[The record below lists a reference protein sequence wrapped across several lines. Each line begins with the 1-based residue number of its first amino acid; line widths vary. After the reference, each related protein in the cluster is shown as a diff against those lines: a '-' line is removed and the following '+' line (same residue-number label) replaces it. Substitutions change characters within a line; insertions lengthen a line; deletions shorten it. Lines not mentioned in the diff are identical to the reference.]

1 MERADVL
8 SQLSNTL
15 DTLPPQLQE
24 AARWML
30 DHPADVALLTTREQ
44 ARRAGLAPAT
54 LTRLAQRL
62 GFEGYDAVRQVFAA
76 TLRERPE
83 SFRGRAEE
91 LIVRRDDQG
100 EAALA
105 QDLFAALGD
114 HLRSLSEPESIAR
127 LTRAAGLLVGARRVF
142 CLGLRSSFPAAY
154 MLDYIHAL
162 IGEPSVLVDTA
173 GGRGLDTLRE
183 AGPGDVLFLVTVD
196 PYTRLTLQA
205 AEFAR
210 ARGATIVALT
220 DSPHAPVAALAEAL
234 VLVRTETPSFF
245 HAMTPAFA
253 AVECLAA
260 LITAARGETALA
272 AIAEGEA
279 QLAAFDTFLKP
290 SSSLKTQ
297 AARRRPG

>member
-1 MERADVL
+1 MEQATVL
-8 SQLSNTL
+8 SRLTEAF
-15 DTLPPQLQE
+15 DALPPQLQE

-44 ARRAGLAPAT
+44 AKRAGLQPAT

-62 GFEGYDAVRQVFAA
+62 GFEGYDAIRQVFAA
-76 TLRERPE
+76 ALRERPE
-83 SFRGRAEE
+83 SFRGRAAD

-114 HLRSLSEPESIAR
+114 HLRGLSAPDSIAR
-127 LTRAAGLLVGARRVF
+127 LTRAATLLANARQVF

-162 IGEPSVLVDTA
+162 IGEPSTLVDMA
-173 GGRGLDTLRE
+173 GGRGIDALRA
-183 AGPGDVLFLVTVD
+183 AGPGDVLVVVTVD
-196 PYTRLTLQA
+196 PYTRQTIQA

-210 ARGATIVALT
+210 TRGATILAIT
-220 DSPHAPVAALAEAL
+220 DSLHAPIAALAEHL

-245 HAMTPAFA
+245 HTMTPAFA
-253 AVECLAA
+253 VVECLAA
-260 LITAARGETALA
+260 LITAARGDKALA
-272 AIAEGEA
+272 AIADGEA

-290 SSSLKTQ
+290 N
-297 AARRRPG
+297 AARRRSV